1 LESWR
6 YCQKE
11 KELEIY
17 AWCIMSSHIHMI
29 VGSKGRVLEKT
40 IGEMKSFASSAL
52 RKAIAAHPGESRSKW
67 ITTIMEKAGMSNSN
81 YRDWQLWQ
89 QHNHPIEL
97 LNIEMF
103 YQKMN
108 YIHYNPVEAG
118 FVEKEEDYWYSSA
131 LNFYNKEGLIELSFI
146 G

>member
-1 LESWR
+1 
-6 YCQKE
+6 
-11 KELEIY
+11 
-17 AWCIMSSHIHMI
+17 
-29 VGSKGRVLEKT
+29 
-40 IGEMKSFASSAL
+40 
-52 RKAIAAHPGESRSKW
+52 
-67 ITTIMEKAGMSNSN
+67 MEKAGMSNSN